1 MVYYSK
7 KYADKQKH
15 DRNQMIER
23 AKDIIRNPKKYDKV
37 SCKGAKNYI
46 NNIKFVKST
55 GDIADGLDLS
65 LKEDLIKEEE
75 KFDGYYSIVTS
86 ELKMSDMELRDKY
99 RGLAKIE
106 ETFKITKTE
115 LETRPVYVWTKEHI
129 EAHFLTC
136 FIALVIIRLLE
147 KKTNHNYSIRRLI
160 NSMNNFSAELD
171 I

>member
-1 MVYYSK
+1 
-7 KYADKQKH
+7 
-15 DRNQMIER
+15 MIER
-23 AKDIIRNPKKYDKV
+23 AKDIIRNPKKYDKF

-115 LETRPVYVWTKEHI
+115 LETRPIYV
-129 EAHFLTC
+129 
-136 FIALVIIRLLE
+136 
-147 KKTNHNYSIRRLI
+147 
-160 NSMNNFSAELD
+160 
-171 I
+171 